1 MSSRSVE
8 YTNIGLMAVSF
19 AAAMLLPFELFLF
32 SYAILGPLHYLTEIS
47 WLHERR
53 YFTAGRYDAVI
64 LTVLGALVVLGSLG
78 WSALPFRTLTD
89 WVNELVF
96 VAFGAALVFVL
107 FPSGGKRLAGIAALI
122 AIALLFRAFNTAHWE
137 ANGAQSWHYMIF
149 TVYLP
154 TLVHVYVFTG
164 AFILYGALKR
174 GDLAGYVSLLVFV
187 ALPVLCLLLPV
198 GAGYAPSASAAQNYG
213 DFRGINQWII
223 RDFFGGQISPREVYS
238 DPLSVAI
245 TRFIAFA
252 YTYHYLNWFSKTSL
266 IQWHRVPRGRLAVIA
281 VAWVSSVVLYAIDYR
296 LGLQWLLFL
305 SITHVFL
312 EFPLNHRSFIGI
324 GAEFARK
331 ARWSRHPAA

>member
-1 MSSRSVE
+1 MSSTSIE

-32 SYAILGPLHYLTEIS
+32 SYAVLGPLHYLTEIS

-53 YFTAGRYDAVI
+53 YFTPGRFDVVV
-64 LTVLGALVVLGSLG
+64 LTALGGLVVLGSLG
-78 WSALPFRTLTD
+78 WSGPPFRVLTD
-89 WVNELVF
+89 WVNELIF

-107 FPSGGKRLAGIAALI
+107 FPDRRRRVAGVAALLV
-122 AIALLFRAFNTAHWE
+122 AALAFRAFNTAHWQ
-137 ANGAQSWHYMIF
+137 ASGVQSWHYMTF

-154 TLVHVYVFTG
+154 TLIHVYVFTG

-174 GDLAGYVSLLVFV
+174 GDLAGYLSVLAFLAFP
-187 ALPVLCLLLPV
+187 ALCLVLPID
-198 GAGYAPSASAAQNYG
+198 AAYAPSDGAARNYG
-213 DFRGINQWII
+213 DFRGINQWIV
-223 RDFFGGQISPREVYS
+223 RDFFGGEVTPGEVYS
-238 DPLSVAI
+238 DPLSVAV

-266 IQWHRVPRGRLAVIA
+266 IQWHRVPRRRLALILA
-281 VAWVSSVVLYAIDYR
+281 VWAFSVVLYGIDYR

-324 GAEFARK
+324 GAELARRTRR
-331 ARWSRHPAA
+331 ANSSAG